1 MKKIL
6 SSLCMMLLLFALASC
21 DKDKN
26 NNNNENNN
34 NENNNNNQ
42 NQNTNVKYETD
53 GGEIVINDSNLINS
67 SNIDD
72 NYRVF
77 YEIFTGSFSDSNK
90 DGIGDLQGIIN
101 KLDYLND
108 GNPNSGKSL
117 GIQGIWLTP
126 IFSSPTYH
134 KYDVTDYYT
143 IDPQFGTI
151 EDLKNLISECHKRNI
166 KLILDL
172 PINHTG
178 DQNDWFTRFVKAHQ
192 ENDTANPFYNFYSFY
207 NSNDEKP
214 YGNFNIIANTNDHY
228 ECNFTSNM
236 PELNYDNEIV
246 RQEVLNIAKYYL
258 ALGIDGF
265 RFDAA
270 KYIYYGNEVKSAE
283 FWNWYVSELK
293 KVKPDVYTVGEVWSA
308 DGITDIYYKQ
318 GLNCFNFTVSQ
329 GEGRIAT
336 AAKETGNVTVYTNY
350 IQNYVKTIKSY
361 NSDLMIMPFIANH
374 DTDRAAGYLQ
384 PAKGYAQMAANLYI
398 LSSGSPFIYYG
409 EEIGMK
415 GTRAGASSDAN
426 RRLAMLWGDDDTIK
440 NPTEATYK
448 DKNQINGTVA
458 TQIGNENSLLT
469 HYKKVIMIRN
479 ANPEIARGEYKAL
492 ESSISTIGGFTATYN
507 NSTVCVIHN
516 TGLES
521 ATIDLSSLTNLSF
534 TTISGYTG
542 MKDVKLENN
551 KITIEAQS
559 SIVLK

>member
-1 MKKIL
+1 MSACK
-6 SSLCMMLLLFALASC
+6 
-21 DKDKN
+21 DKDTPPV
-26 NNNNENNN
+26 
-34 NENNNNNQ
+34 
-42 NQNTNVKYETD
+42 NTPEEPNLKYNVD
-53 GGEIVINDSNLINS
+53 GGEVVINDTNLINS
-67 SNIDD
+67 TNIDD

-77 YEIFTGSFSDSNK
+77 YEIFTGSFSDSNG
-90 DGIGDLQGIIN
+90 DGTGDLKGIIN

-143 IDPQFGTI
+143 IDPKFGTI
-151 EDLKNLISECHKRNI
+151 DDLKNLTDECHKRNV
-166 KLILDL
+166 KLIIDL

-178 DQNDWFTRFVKAHQ
+178 DKNEWFTRFVKAHQ
-192 ENDTANPFYNFYSFY
+192 DNDKTNPFYDFYCY
-207 NSNDEKP
+207 YNDETEKP
-214 YGNFNIIANTNDHY
+214 SGRNFNIIPNTNDHY

-236 PELNYDNEIV
+236 PELNYDNETV

-270 KYIYYGNEVKSAE
+270 KYIYFGDEPKSAE

-293 KVKPDVYTVGEVWSA
+293 KIKPDIYTVGEVWSG
-308 DGITDIYYKQ
+308 DGVTDIYYKQ

-329 GEGRIAT
+329 TTGRIAS
-336 AAKETGNVTVYTNY
+336 AAKEDGNVTVYTKY
-350 IQNYVKTIKSY
+350 IQSYVDKIKTY
-361 NSDLMIMPFIANH
+361 GNDLMIMPFIANH
-374 DTDRAAGYLQ
+374 DTDRAAGFLQ

-426 RRLAMLWGDDDTIK
+426 RRLAMLWGDNNTIK
-440 NPTEATYK
+440 NPNEATYK
-448 DKNQINGTVA
+448 DKNQINGTVQS
-458 TQIGNENSLLT
+458 QIGDENSLLT

-479 ANPEIARGEYKAL
+479 ANPEIARGEYKSL
-492 ESSISTIGGFTATYN
+492 NSSISTIGGFTATYN

-516 TGLES
+516 IGLEE
-521 ATIDLSSLTNLSF
+521 ATIDLSTLSNLTF
-534 TTISGYTG
+534 TTINGYTG
-542 MKDVKLENN
+542 KNDVKIENN
-551 KITIEAQS
+551 KITLEAQT